1 MHEYDVKRCTRRC
14 AKTDRELRPGELFYS
29 ALVADGTEVKR
40 LDYAQD
46 AWEEPGAKFQD
57 DAIAWWKSH
66 VPGGGRRTHWAPNDV
81 LLDYFQRL
89 DGDATKADVRYVLG
103 LLMIRRRIV
112 RLEDTE
118 FDEAG
123 GEVLVLYCP
132 RNESEFR
139 VPVVMPS
146 DARATEIQ
154 AEFSQLLTTT
164 AG

>member
-14 AKTDRELRPGELFYS
+14 AKTDRELRPGEPFYS
-29 ALVADGTEVKR
+29 VLVADGADIKR

-46 AWEEPGAKFQD
+46 AWEEPAANLPDQT
-57 DAIAWWKSH
+57 IAWWKSH

-89 DGDATKADVRYVLG
+89 DSDEAKTDVRYVLG

-118 FDEAG
+118 RGDDG
-123 GEVLVLYCP
+123 REVLVLYCP
-132 RNESEFR
+132 RNEQEFR
-139 VPVVMPS
+139 VAAVMPS
-146 DARATEIQ
+146 DARAAEIQ
-154 AEFSQLLTTT
+154 AELSQLLTTST
-164 AG
+164 D